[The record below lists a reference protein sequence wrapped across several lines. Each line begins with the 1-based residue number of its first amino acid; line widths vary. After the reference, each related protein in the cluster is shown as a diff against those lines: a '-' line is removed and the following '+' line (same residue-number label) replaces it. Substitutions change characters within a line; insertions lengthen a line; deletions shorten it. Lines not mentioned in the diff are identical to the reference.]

1 MSFYPRRP
9 PPSPPRGK
17 SEFEILKSAHKFLR
31 PDEENDASKSWD
43 DQLARK
49 YYDGLYKEYALCD
62 LKHYKSGNF
71 ALRWRTE
78 NEVLSGAGEETCGN
92 TRCSHHD
99 SPDNGVKLTPVELP
113 FVYAEEGQTKS
124 ALVKVVLCR
133 RCLDKLMYK
142 HRKEKERALP
152 PASESARQVKLE
164 DDDDVRNECVWEKG
178 KVLARSVL
186 EYSLHPRL
194 RHRATARAIAGA
206 LHPLGSLTPRRTAR
220 IPKLDDTGIHGRG
233 LQSPIGKSVPLLV
246 GAARPSYVVP
256 ANNIRGGAHATGYS
270 PRQPGQNANKNHRA
284 EHRP

>member
-49 YYDGLYKEYALCD
+49 YYDSLYKEYALCD

-99 SPDNGVKLTPVELP
+99 RPDSGVKLTPVELP

-133 RCLDKLMYK
+133 KCLDKLMYK

-152 PASESARQVKLE
+152 PAPESARQVKLE
-164 DDDDVRNECVWEKG
+164 EDDDSAGVRGKG
-178 KVLARSVL
+178 KTLARSVH
-186 EYSLHPRL
+186 EYSLRPHL
-194 RHRATARAIAGA
+194 RHRATARAIAGG
-206 LHPLGSLTPRRTAR
+206 LHPLGSHTPRRTAR
-220 IPKLDDTGIHGRG
+220 IPKLDDTGIRGRD
-233 LQSPIGKSVPLLV
+233 LLSPIGRSVLQLV
-246 GAARPSYVVP
+246 GESTPCANNDYRWTMLQRRPPIAARPPYV
-256 ANNIRGGAHATGYS
+256 T
-270 PRQPGQNANKNHRA
+270 GQNANKNHRA

>member
-49 YYDGLYKEYALCD
+49 YYDSLYKEYALCD

-99 SPDNGVKLTPVELP
+99 RPDSGVKLTPVELP

-133 RCLDKLMYK
+133 KCLDKLMYK

-152 PASESARQVKLE
+152 PAPESARQ
-164 DDDDVRNECVWEKG
+164 
-178 KVLARSVL
+178 
-186 EYSLHPRL
+186 
-194 RHRATARAIAGA
+194 
-206 LHPLGSLTPRRTAR
+206 RR
-220 IPKLDDTGIHGRG
+220 P
-233 LQSPIGKSVPLLV
+233 PI
-246 GAARPSYVVP
+246 AARPPYVVP
-256 ANNIRGGAHATGYS
+256 ANDIRGGAHATGS
-270 PRQPGQNANKNHRA
+270 LARQTGQNANKNHRA

>member
-9 PPSPPRGK
+9 PPSPQRGK

-31 PDEENDASKSWD
+31 PDEESDASKSWD

-49 YYDGLYKEYALCD
+49 YYDSLYKEYALCD

-99 SPDNGVKLTPVELP
+99 RPDSGVKLTPVELP

-164 DDDDVRNECVWEKG
+164 ADDDSKGVLGKGKG
-178 KVLARSVL
+178 KVLARNNRDSNNCL
-186 EYSLHPRL
+186 RL
-194 RHRATARAIAGA
+194 RATARVIAGG
-206 LHPLGSLTPRRTAR
+206 LHPLDMHTPPRTAR
-220 IPKLDDTGIHGRG
+220 IPKLDDIGTLGRG
-233 LQSPIGKSVPLLV
+233 LLNQIGKSVPLLV
-246 GAARPSYVVP
+246 GGEMDYTRALQRRPYAAARPPYL
-256 ANNIRGGAHATGYS
+256 T
-270 PRQPGQNANKNHRA
+270 ANKNHRA
-284 EHRP
+284 ERRP